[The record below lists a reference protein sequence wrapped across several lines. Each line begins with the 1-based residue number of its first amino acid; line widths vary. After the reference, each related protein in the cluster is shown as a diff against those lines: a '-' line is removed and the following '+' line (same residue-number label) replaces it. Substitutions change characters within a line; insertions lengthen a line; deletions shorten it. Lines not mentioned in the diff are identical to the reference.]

1 MITDRFELENTR
13 VKYSASCE
21 YTLGSLTDSA
31 PALLIELRPFQMTA
45 EMNSTKT
52 RLQQLLSERILLLDG
67 AMGTMIQ
74 ARRLSDAEFRGE
86 RFADF
91 PYDLAGNNDLL
102 SLTQPDIIRKI
113 HCANL
118 EAGADIIET
127 NTFNSTR
134 AAQADYHLEHI
145 AYELN
150 LEAARIA
157 RSAADQYNDLDS
169 DKPRFVAGILGP
181 TSRSASISP
190 DVNDP
195 GFRNTSFDELVDD
208 YYSSTEG
215 LIDGGADIVM
225 IETSFDT
232 LNAKAAVLR
241 YTNASPTGSL
251 VCRS

>member
-1 MITDRFELENTR
+1 
-13 VKYSASCE
+13 
-21 YTLGSLTDSA
+21 
-31 PALLIELRPFQMTA
+31 MTA
-45 EMNSTKT
+45 EMNSTNTET

-74 ARRLSDAEFRGE
+74 ARRLTDDEFRGE

-91 PYDLAGNNDLL
+91 PHDLAGNNDLL
-102 SLTQPDIIRKI
+102 SLTQPDVIREI
-113 HCANL
+113 HCAYL

-181 TSRSASISP
+181 TSRSATISP

-195 GFRNTSFDELVDD
+195 GFRNTRFDELVDE
-208 YYSSTEG
+208 YYSSTQG

>member
-1 MITDRFELENTR
+1 
-13 VKYSASCE
+13 
-21 YTLGSLTDSA
+21 
-31 PALLIELRPFQMTA
+31 MT
-45 EMNSTKT
+45 STKT

-91 PYDLAGNNDLL
+91 PNDLAGNNDLL
-102 SLTQPDIIRKI
+102 SLTQPDIIREI

-150 LEAARIA
+150 L
-157 RSAADQYNDLDS
+157 
-169 DKPRFVAGILGP
+169 KPRG
-181 TSRSASISP
+181 
-190 DVNDP
+190 
-195 GFRNTSFDELVDD
+195 
-208 YYSSTEG
+208 
-215 LIDGGADIVM
+215 
-225 IETSFDT
+225 
-232 LNAKAAVLR
+232 
-241 YTNASPTGSL
+241 
-251 VCRS
+251 